1 MKKEYTTLSVE
12 IDLKSK
18 LEKQMFKIGQ
28 RLTYSE
34 IIEYLIQFH
43 NDNYQLIDNLKNNNN
58 DVHIN

>member
-58 DVHIN
+58 DVRIN